1 MKPAIA
7 HRDFKSKN
15 VLIKSDM
22 TACIADFGLALVFE
36 PGKAVG
42 DAHGQVL
49 VLFKFVK
56 AFKFQYQK
64 ETHWYKRFGFTTLIA
79 CM

>member
-1 MKPAIA
+1 MKPAVA

-42 DAHGQVL
+42 DAHGQVRKSS
-49 VLFKFVK
+49 VLIKFVK
-56 AFKFQYQK
+56 SVFSSI
-64 ETHWYKRFGFTTLIA
+64 LI
-79 CM
+79 

>member
-1 MKPAIA
+1 MKPSIA

-42 DAHGQVL
+42 DAHGQVGAKQGCQM
-49 VLFKFVK
+49 VFF
-56 AFKFQYQK
+56 
-64 ETHWYKRFGFTTLIA
+64 
-79 CM
+79 M

>member
-49 VLFKFVK
+49 SRKTY
-56 AFKFQYQK
+56 YQVF
-64 ETHWYKRFGFTTLIA
+64 RFSSNL
-79 CM
+79 

>member
-1 MKPAIA
+1 MKPSIA

-42 DAHGQVL
+42 DAHGQVTK
-49 VLFKFVK
+49 KFP
-56 AFKFQYQK
+56 
-64 ETHWYKRFGFTTLIA
+64 TSSHWHWRV
-79 CM
+79 

>member
-1 MKPAIA
+1 MKPAVA

-42 DAHGQVL
+42 DAHGQVIT
-49 VLFKFVK
+49 VK
-56 AFKFQYQK
+56 SNLGAIQIIRDTF
-64 ETHWYKRFGFTTLIA
+64 
-79 CM
+79 